1 MLIPIE
7 PKYAVDT
14 YSRKIVNRQS
24 NRPLH
29 DQEPVVV
36 FRAQDARL
44 PAVLA
49 TYLLD
54 CTDRHHRLAI
64 ALRLVQVLEWQVLN
78 PDKVK
83 EPDTVIDSNW
93 RSSSEDK

>member
-1 MLIPIE
+1 MLISIE

-14 YSRKIVNRQS
+14 ESRKVVNRQS

-29 DQEPVVV
+29 DQEPVVM

-44 PAVLA
+44 PSVLA
-49 TYLLD
+49 SYLLD
-54 CTDRHHRLAI
+54 CADRNHRLAV
-64 ALRLVQVLEWQVLN
+64 ALRLVQVLEWQVAN

-83 EPDTVIDSNW
+83 EPDTVIDANW
-93 RSSSEDK
+93 RS